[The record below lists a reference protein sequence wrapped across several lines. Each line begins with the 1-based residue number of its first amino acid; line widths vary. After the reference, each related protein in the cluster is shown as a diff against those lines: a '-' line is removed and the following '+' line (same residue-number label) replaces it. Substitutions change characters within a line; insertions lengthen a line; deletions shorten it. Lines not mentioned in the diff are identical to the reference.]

1 MKTVLHISTTET
13 RFWRK
18 SADGWQPCEDPGTGP
33 CWVVCNLPEEIFAEI
48 QVPRIFGRD
57 RQNFILRQLASR
69 FPDTPYRTVLA
80 QAGSGGLM
88 DRLAPPRRTVF
99 GVDAAERIHAALDGV
114 ASFPVAGVW
123 ATSMLLAQ
131 LGSDTAMPS
140 EMFVVLPGADNL
152 RIVFIKNRT
161 PVLSRLIP
169 GVRQAVDVAAEITRT
184 VRYLENNHALD
195 RSTNA
200 RQVFFLGLPP
210 GIEPWLAR
218 ERLALV
224 TPPPR
229 WRSAPPADWQFALF
243 DLAIRSPTGQLAPL
257 ARRTRFVASQLRR
270 PALVGVGL
278 SVGLSIWV
286 ATAGVNDMAS
296 GYAGNEQ
303 STQRIAELTVQTQ
316 QLEEKIA
323 GFGVSSEA
331 VRGAIALEQREIV
344 QAPSLAG
351 HLQQLSGV
359 VSELDPVRV
368 RQLDWR
374 ILDPG
379 QAACSLTAPGT
390 ALPNGAEVPANEP
403 QRLVQVSFEVLWP
416 AAQTDRARLQGV
428 SHLSARVAQLDG
440 ARLLDDPA
448 LVLKLGRLSGGGT
461 PSDSSNTQALTW
473 CLTLPG
479 STGARAAQP

>member
-1 MKTVLHISTTET
+1 MKTVLHISTTDA

-18 SADGWQPCEDPGTGP
+18 SADGWLPCEDPGTGP
-33 CWVVCNLPEEIFAEI
+33 LWVVCNLPEETFAEI

-57 RQNFILRQLASR
+57 RQNFIHRQLVSR

-88 DRLAPPRRTVF
+88 DRLAPPLRTVF
-99 GVDAAERIHAALDGV
+99 GVDAAERIHTVLDRV

-131 LGSDTAMPS
+131 LGSHAAMPS
-140 EMFVVLPGADNL
+140 EMFVVLPGVDGL
-152 RIVFIKNRT
+152 RVVFVKNRV

-169 GVRQAVDVAAEITRT
+169 GVKQAADVATEITRT

-195 RSTNA
+195 RSANA
-200 RQVFFLGLPP
+200 RQVFFLGTTSEV
-210 GIEPWLAR
+210 EPWLAL

-224 TPPPR
+224 APPPG

-243 DLAIRSPTGQLAPL
+243 DLAIRSPNGQLAPM

-270 PALVGVGL
+270 PALAGVGL
-278 SVGLSIWV
+278 SVGLSIWA
-286 ATAGVNDMAS
+286 ATAGINDMAS
-296 GYAGNEQ
+296 AYANGEQ
-303 STQRIAELTVQTQ
+303 SRQHIAELTAQTQ
-316 QLEEKIA
+316 RLDGKIA

-331 VRGAIALEQREIV
+331 VRQAIALEQREIV
-344 QAPSLAG
+344 EAPSLAG
-351 HLQQLSGV
+351 HLQQLSGIV
-359 VSELDPVRV
+359 NEFDPARM
-368 RQLDWR
+368 RQLDWL

-379 QAACSLTAPGT
+379 QAACSLNAATPNSAAAPV
-390 ALPNGAEVPANEP
+390 ADEP
-403 QRLVQVSFEVLWP
+403 QQLVQVRIEVLWP

-428 SHLSARVAQLDG
+428 SHFSAKIVQLEG
-440 ARLLDDPA
+440 AKLLADPA
-448 LVLKLGRLSGGGT
+448 LALKLGRLSGGGT
-461 PSDSSNTQALTW
+461 PPEKTDAGALTW

-479 STGARAAQP
+479 SMGAKAAKS